1 MAEAPTSTGRVA
13 LEQALAA
20 VRQAEAA
27 LLTALGSVPDTNR
40 QVGSKEAAGIWGLTE
55 DAARK
60 RLKRIGTRDLSNR
73 WTAPLSLV
81 EANRSPDAAR

>member
-1 MAEAPTSTGRVA
+1 MNASERAA

-27 LLTALGSVPDTNR
+27 ILAALSGDAEDEPC
-40 QVGSKEAAGIWGLTE
+40 VGSKEAARIWNVTE

-60 RLKRIGTRDLSNR
+60 RLKRIGSLDLDGR
-73 WTAPLSLV
+73 WRAPISRV
-81 EANRSPDAAR
+81 RAGASSGSGKVIF